1 MGINERKEREKAEL
15 SQLILKGAMEVFL
28 EVGFENTSIRKIA
41 ERIEYSPGTIYV
53 YFKDKDEILHE
64 LHHTAFDQLMEV
76 MEKTAV
82 HQEPIDQ
89 VYAIGDSY
97 ITFALE
103 NPQLY
108 DLMFVLRAPMN
119 AIHPECEWED
129 GFRTYEYF
137 KSVLIKAVEKGQL
150 KPVDPE
156 VLCVTFWATVHGL
169 VTLYLRERFQNLPQ
183 EQIEPLM
190 RYSLREMVKQYELV
204 TSDQ

>member
-1 MGINERKEREKAEL
+1 MGISERKEREKAEL
-15 SQLILKGAMEVFL
+15 RQLILEGAMEVFL

-64 LHHTAFDQLMEV
+64 LHHTAFDRLMEV

-82 HQEPIDQ
+82 HAEPIDQ
-89 VYAIGDSY
+89 VYAIGENY

-108 DLMFVLRAPMN
+108 ELMFVLRAPMK
-119 AIHPECEWED
+119 AINPECEWED
-129 GFRTYEYF
+129 GWRTYNYF

-150 KPVDPE
+150 KLVDPE
-156 VLCVTFWATVHGL
+156 VLCVTFWAAVHGL
-169 VTLYLRERFQNLPQ
+169 VTLYLRERFHNLPQ
-183 EQIEPLM
+183 DQVEPLM
-190 RYSLREMVKQYELV
+190 RHSLRELVKQYQ
-204 TSDQ
+204 SPPNH